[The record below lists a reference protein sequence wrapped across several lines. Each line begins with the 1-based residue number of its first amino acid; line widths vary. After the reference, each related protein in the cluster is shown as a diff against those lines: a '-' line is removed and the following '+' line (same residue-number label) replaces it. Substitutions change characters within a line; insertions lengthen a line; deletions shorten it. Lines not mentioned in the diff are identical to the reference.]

1 MYVDYYC
8 NEVDRE
14 LSRSEQATLNLY
26 TGLVASL
33 LKIEE
38 ESASAVEMPVSSH
51 TLHLLMDGVDAL
63 EQELVDLNVLER
75 VHVGSTKIDE
85 DGGPLSVV

>member
-1 MYVDYYC
+1 MSVDYYC

-14 LSRSEQATLNLY
+14 LSCSEQAALNLY

-38 ESASAVEMPVSSH
+38 ESGPVEEMPVSAEV
-51 TLHLLMDGVDAL
+51 LHLLMDGVDGL
-63 EQELVDLNVLER
+63 EQDLVDLNVLEK
-75 VHVGSTKIDE
+75 VYVGSTEIDE
-85 DGGPLSVV
+85 NGGPLSVV